1 MSLFGYAGTGKTTMI
16 AETIGFLILNKN
28 IKKVCF
34 TASTN
39 KATDVLKSKFGFKF
53 DQIFKQFIGSD

>member
-53 DQIFKQFIGSD
+53 D